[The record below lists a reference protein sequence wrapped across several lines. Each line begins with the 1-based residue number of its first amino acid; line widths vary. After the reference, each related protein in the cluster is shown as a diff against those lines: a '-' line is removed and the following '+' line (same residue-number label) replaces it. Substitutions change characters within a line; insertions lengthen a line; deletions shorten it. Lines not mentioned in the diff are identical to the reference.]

1 MPDEIQNPQGQVP
14 ADTAAQNPF
23 DTSAEQGELDAL
35 TAELEQA
42 RASIEGDFAKFA
54 AANTTPE
61 LEEQFFEDKEA
72 FYKAILEMQN
82 AYLAENITPK
92 AQRAATLQG
101 DIAQKQQFGAIDAA
115 VKGFQQAHPD
125 VDVNQLMEWFLANV
139 PPQVQQEI
147 QALPPEQMFEE
158 IYNLFTMQGQGGEQ
172 GQEGGG
178 EENLPQQIQ
187 GVPSNAEQLG
197 GSRGGSYVTRL

>member
-92 AQRAATLQG
+92 AQRAAALQG

-115 VKGFQQAHPD
+115 VKGFQQAHPE